1 VIGLKIA
8 LKNNK
13 NKAENIF
20 IHNFQRV
27 IFILKKQI
35 MFGMKIAPF

>member
-1 VIGLKIA
+1 VISLKIA

-20 IHNFQRV
+20 IFNFQWV
-27 IFILKKQI
+27 IFIFKKQI
-35 MFGMKIAPF
+35 MFGMKIALS